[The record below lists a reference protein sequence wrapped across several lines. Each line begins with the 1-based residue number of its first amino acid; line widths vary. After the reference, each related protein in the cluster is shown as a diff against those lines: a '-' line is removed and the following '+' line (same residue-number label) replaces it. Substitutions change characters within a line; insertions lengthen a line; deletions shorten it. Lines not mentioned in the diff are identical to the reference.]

1 MEPDCSGFVSRANIK
16 CTDGRVIMPNAFA
29 HQDGATVSVVYQHNH
44 NDINQVL
51 GYAVLSNKQDGLWGD
66 VFFDK
71 ETPGGRAAAASVNHG
86 SLNKFSVWAKDLVE
100 QGEFVH
106 SGVVQEVSIVL
117 SGANEGSIIERNV
130 LVHGGMNLDE
140 EVMIFIGGEIE
151 HSAVEEEPVDAPPV
165 EEPKQDPTPEDAP
178 PAEEKT
184 RQDVL
189 DTLTDEQELAVNDA
203 INDIVTEAVTT
214 ALAADAEPEA
224 VLQHDNLSQEG
235 NTLMHTNAFEKGGT
249 PTQIG
254 TVHGGTLKHDD
265 MVAVLGTAKGLGA
278 TPESMRAVNEQKMG
292 GSLREFLRSTRPGE
306 GRELMHADTY
316 GLDNVEVLFPDA
328 QKLRGRPDWV
338 DRRQDWVKTF
348 MAGTSHSPFSRVK
361 TMYADITADEARAR
375 GYERGNLKMDEVFP
389 IFARSTGPTWV
400 IKKQRLD
407 RQDIIDIVDFDVVAW
422 MKAEMRGKLDE
433 EIARAALFG
442 DGRPKMVDGKLN
454 PDKIRDPGKDN
465 ESGDGIRAIVDDHEL
480 YATTFDIPLDTSLK
494 GQAWNVLLDG
504 VTEAGEFYLG
514 SGNKTAFMAYK
525 YATRLLTIRDDWG
538 KRLYRNLD
546 EVAGDMDVSRIV
558 RVPTE
563 LFPEDVLCIVLDL
576 ADYNFGTNRG
586 GEITMFDDFDIL
598 FNQYHYLIETY
609 LSGAL
614 TLPYSAQ
621 IFKRVDP
628 TDTLVTPVS
637 PGFNPVTGVIT
648 IPTTTGVDYTDAS
661 TGDVLAAG
669 PMAAL
674 EEGET
679 FLVEAVPADDD
690 HYFGT
695 NDNRVDTYS
704 FTRKVAE

>member
-1 MEPDCSGFVSRANIK
+1 MEPDCSGFVSRANVK
-16 CTDGRVIMPNAFA
+16 CTDGRVIMQNAFA

-51 GYAVLSNKQDGLWGD
+51 GYAVLKNKEDGLWGD
-66 VFFDK
+66 VFFN
-71 ETPGGRAAAASVNHG
+71 ETPGGKAAKAAVQHG

-100 QGEFVH
+100 RGEFVH
-106 SGVVQEVSIVL
+106 SGEVQEVSIVL
-117 SGANEGSIIERNV
+117 SGANEGSVIERNI
-130 LVHGGMNLDE
+130 LVHGSLNADE
-140 EVMIFIGGEIE
+140 EVLIFIGGELE
-151 HSAVEEEPVDAPPV
+151 HSDTKEEAPVEAPPV

-178 PAEEKT
+178 PAESKT

-189 DTLTDEQELAVNDA
+189 DSLSDEQELAVNDA

-214 ALAADAEPEA
+214 ALAAAAEPEA
-224 VLQHDNLSQEG
+224 VLQHDNITQEG
-235 NTLMHTNAFEKGGT
+235 STQMTLHQNAFERGAT
-249 PTQIG
+249 PTNIG
-254 TVHGGTLKHDD
+254 TTHGGVLKHDD
-265 MVAVLGTAKGLGA
+265 MAAFLGTAKGLGT
-278 TPESMRAVNEQKMG
+278 TPDTLRGVNEQLMG
-292 GSLREFLRSTRPGE
+292 GSLREMLRSPQGK
-306 GRELMHADTY
+306 ELLHADTY
-316 GLDNVEVLFPDA
+316 GLDNIEVLFPDA

-375 GYERGNLKMDEVFP
+375 GYERGNMKMDEVFP

-480 YATTFDIPLDTSLK
+480 YATSFDIPLDVNVK
-494 GQAWNVLLDG
+494 GQGWNVLLDG
-504 VTEAGEFYLG
+504 VTEAGEFYMG

-563 LFPEDVLCIVLDL
+563 LFPTDVLCIVLDL

-621 IFKRVDP
+621 IFRRVDP
-628 TDTLVTPVS
+628 TDTLVTPVK
-637 PGFNPVTGVIT
+637 PGFNPATGVIT
-648 IPTTTGVDYTDAS
+648 IPTTTGVIYTNGE
-661 TGDVLAAG
+661 TGATLTAGAQTALA
-669 PMAAL
+669 
-674 EEGET
+674 EGES
-679 FLVEAVPADDD
+679 FIVEAKPASDAF
-690 HYFGT
+690 YFGT
-695 NDNRVDTYS
+695 NDDRVDS
-704 FTRKVAE
+704 FSFERPVTAE

>member
-1 MEPDCSGFVSRANIK
+1 MEPDCSGFVSRANTK

-51 GYAVLSNKQDGLWGD
+51 GYAVLSNKDDGLWGD
-66 VFFDK
+66 VFFN
-71 ETPGGRAAAASVNHG
+71 ETPGGSAAKAAVAHK

-100 QGEFVH
+100 RGEFVH
-106 SGVVQEVSIVL
+106 GGEVQEVSVVL
-117 SGANEGSIIERNV
+117 SGANPGSIIERNI
-130 LVHGGMNLDE
+130 LVHGNIDDD
-140 EVMIFIGGEIE
+140 VMVFIGGEIE
-151 HSAVEEEPVDAPPV
+151 HSAVKEETPVEAPPA
-165 EEPKQDPTPEDAP
+165 EAPKQDPTPADAP
-178 PAEEKT
+178 PAEVEET
-184 RQDVL
+184 VADVL
-189 DTLTDEQELAVNDA
+189 GTLNEKQKLAVNQLVED
-203 INDIVTEAVTT
+203 VSTEAVTT
-214 ALAADAEPEA
+214 ALAAEAEPEA
-224 VLQHDNLSQEG
+224 VLQHDNLHPEG
-235 NTLMHTNAFEKGGT
+235 NTQMTHTNAFERGGT

-265 MVAVLGTAKGLGA
+265 MVSVLGTAKGLGQ
-278 TPESMRAVNEQKMG
+278 TPDSMRSVNEQLMG
-292 GSLREFLRSTRPGE
+292 GSLREFLRSAA

-316 GLDNVEVLFPDA
+316 GLDNIEVLFPDA

-338 DRRQDWVKTF
+338 DRRQEWVKTF

-480 YATTFDIPLDTSLK
+480 YATSFDIPLDVSLK

-504 VTEAGEFYLG
+504 ITEAGEFYLG

-563 LFPEDVLCIVLDL
+563 LFPTDVLCIVLDL

-621 IFKRVDP
+621 IFRRVDP
-628 TDTLVTPVS
+628 TDTLAAPVR
-637 PGFNPVTGVIT
+637 PGFNAVTGVIT
-648 IPTTTGVDYTDAS
+648 IPTTTGVTYTNAE
-661 TGDVLAAG
+661 TG
-669 PMAAL
+669 AAL
-674 EEGET
+674 VAGAQAAIAEGDT
-679 FLVEAVPADDD
+679 FIVEAVPSSAAF
-690 HYFGT
+690 YFGT
-695 NDNRVDTYS
+695 NDDRVDSFS
-704 FTRKVAE
+704 FTRLVPAV

>member
-1 MEPDCSGFVSRANIK
+1 MEPDCSGFVSRANTK

-51 GYAVLSNKQDGLWGD
+51 GYAVLSNKEDGLWGD
-66 VFFDK
+66 IFFND
-71 ETPGGRAAAASVNHG
+71 TPGGRAAKAAVDHK

-100 QGEFVH
+100 RGEFVH
-106 SGVVQEVSIVL
+106 SGEVQEVSVVL
-117 SGANEGSIIERNV
+117 SGANPGSIIERNI
-130 LVHGGMNLDE
+130 LVHGNIDE
-140 EVMIFIGGEIE
+140 DVMVFIGGEIE
-151 HSAVEEEPVDAPPV
+151 HADVKEEKPADAPPI

-178 PAEEKT
+178 PAEEKKSVV
-184 RQDVL
+184 DVL
-189 DTLTDEQELAVNDA
+189 ETLSDEQELAVNAFID
-203 INDIVTEAVTT
+203 DVVKEAVTT
-214 ALAADAEPEA
+214 VLAADAEPEA
-224 VLQHDNLSQEG
+224 VLQHDNLNQEG
-235 NTLMHTNAFEKGGT
+235 STQMTHTNAFERGAT

-254 TVHGGTLKHDD
+254 TVSGAVLKHDD
-265 MVAVLGTAKGLGA
+265 MAAVLGTAKGLGKQ
-278 TPESMRAVNEQKMG
+278 PESLRGVNEQLMG
-292 GSLREFLRSTRPGE
+292 GSLREFLRSQS

-316 GLDNVEVLFPDA
+316 GLDNIEVLFPDA

-465 ESGDGIRAIVDDHEL
+465 ESGDGIRAVVDDHEL
-480 YATTFDIPLDTSLK
+480 YATSFDIPLDVNVK
-494 GQAWNVLLDG
+494 GQGWNALLDG
-504 VTEAGEFYLG
+504 VTEAGEFYMG

-538 KRLYRNLD
+538 KRIYRNLD

-621 IFKRVDP
+621 IFRRVDP
-628 TDTLVTPVS
+628 TDNLVKPVS
-637 PGFNPVTGVIT
+637 PGFNQATGVVT
-648 IPTTTGVDYTDAS
+648 IPTTTGVNYTNAE
-661 TGDVLAAG
+661 TGDVLPAG
-669 PMAAL
+669 PQPAL
-674 EEGET
+674 AEGDT
-679 FLVEAVPADDD
+679 LIVEAVPADNTF
-690 HYFGT
+690 YFGT
-695 NDNRVDTYS
+695 NDDRVDSFS
-704 FTRKVAE
+704 FTRPVATV